1 MKRFF
6 KFFICSIFIVTL
18 ALCIYA
24 YSNRYKLDI
33 IKEGIESSL
42 LLKGCEDA
50 TAITGGDDLDVYIS
64 FKNEI
69 VRIDKNTKI
78 NKVYKDS
85 SFNIQDIAYKDRN
98 LYVLSDGNLILIDSN
113 ENIKVLRTD
122 LPYGE
127 NVYRNLLVNGDSI
140 LISIGSKTNSGIAKE
155 GEEKDISPINLIL
168 NGVNY
173 GEKNTGAFKDYAVK
187 SKKGEKI
194 LGEEIGTAS
203 IFEFNTKNEE
213 FSLFAS
219 GIKNVKGYDVNSKGE
234 IIATVGGIEEGG
246 ERGVIRDTDYIYK
259 IAKGLWYGWP
269 DFSGGDPISSQ
280 RFTNDKRVKPLIK
293 NPPEKIGQTPS
304 YQHNSVNSLGK
315 LVVDRNGSLVSKDS
329 IIFSDY
335 KTNTIYLLDDKKVL
349 SKILK
354 MEDDSYIKDMMFLGD
369 ECIILDSSNGC
380 IYKLSKN
387 EKIIGVNI
395 PYGVVAVSLVIMLAL
410 LIILVNKIKRKNI

>member
-140 LISIGSKTNSGIAKE
+140 LISIGSKTNSG
-155 GEEKDISPINLIL
+155 
-168 NGVNY
+168 
-173 GEKNTGAFKDYAVK
+173 
-187 SKKGEKI
+187 KK
-194 LGEEIGTAS
+194 
-203 IFEFNTKNEE
+203 
-213 FSLFAS
+213 
-219 GIKNVKGYDVNSKGE
+219 Y
-234 IIATVGGIEEGG
+234 
-246 ERGVIRDTDYIYK
+246 R
-259 IAKGLWYGWP
+259 
-269 DFSGGDPISSQ
+269 
-280 RFTNDKRVKPLIK
+280 
-293 NPPEKIGQTPS
+293 
-304 YQHNSVNSLGK
+304 
-315 LVVDRNGSLVSKDS
+315 
-329 IIFSDY
+329 
-335 KTNTIYLLDDKKVL
+335 
-349 SKILK
+349 
-354 MEDDSYIKDMMFLGD
+354 
-369 ECIILDSSNGC
+369 CI
-380 IYKLSKN
+380 
-387 EKIIGVNI
+387 
-395 PYGVVAVSLVIMLAL
+395 
-410 LIILVNKIKRKNI
+410 

>member
-6 KFFICSIFIVTL
+6 KFFICSIFIVSL
-18 ALCIYA
+18 ALGIYV

-33 IKEGIESSL
+33 TKEGIESSL
-42 LLKGCEDA
+42 LLKGCEGA
-50 TAITGGDDLDVYIS
+50 TAITSGEDLDIYIS

-78 NKVYKDS
+78 NKVYKDTT
-85 SFNIQDIAYKDRN
+85 FNIQDIAYKDGN
-98 LYVLSDGNLILIDSN
+98 LYVLSDGNFILIDSN
-113 ENIKVLRTD
+113 ENIKILRSD

-127 NVYRNLLVNGDSI
+127 NVCRNLLVKDDSI
-140 LISIGSKTNSGIAKE
+140 LISIGSKTNSGIAKR

-168 NGVNY
+168 NGINY

-194 LGEEIGTAS
+194 LGKEIGTSS
-203 IFEFNTKNEE
+203 IVEFNIKNNEI
-213 FSLFAS
+213 SLFAS
-219 GIKNVKGYDVNSKGE
+219 GIKNVKGYDINSQGE
-234 IIATVGGIEEGG
+234 VMATVGGIEEGG
-246 ERGVIRDTDYIYK
+246 ERGVVRDTDYIYK
-259 IAKGLWYGWP
+259 ITKGLWYGWP

-293 NPPEKIGQTPS
+293 NPPEKIGQTPN
-304 YQHNSVNSLGK
+304 YQHNAVNSLGK
-315 LVVDRNGSLVSKDS
+315 LVVDRNGSLVGKDS
-329 IIFSDY
+329 IIFNDY

-354 MEDDSYIKDMMFLGD
+354 MEDDSYIKDMIFLGD
-369 ECIILDSSNGC
+369 ECIFLDSSKGC
-380 IYKLSKN
+380 IYKLSKV

-395 PYGVVAVSLVIMLAL
+395 PYGVVIVSLIIMLLL
-410 LIILVNKIKRKNI
+410 LIIVVNKIKRKK

>member
-6 KFFICSIFIVTL
+6 KFFICSIFIVAL
-18 ALCIYA
+18 ALGIYA

-42 LLKGCEDA
+42 LLKGCEGA
-50 TAITGGDDLDVYIS
+50 TAITSGENLDIYIS

-85 SFNIQDIAYKDRN
+85 SFNIQDIAYKDGN
-98 LYVLSDGNLILIDSN
+98 LYVLSDGSFILIDPN
-113 ENIKVLRTD
+113 ENIKVLRSN

-127 NVYRNLLVNGDSI
+127 NIYRNLLVKDDSI

-187 SKKGEKI
+187 SNKDEKI
-194 LGEEIGTAS
+194 LGEEIGTSS
-203 IFEFNTKNEE
+203 IVEFNIKNNE

-219 GIKNVKGYDVNSKGE
+219 GIKNVKGYDINSEGE
-234 IIATVGGIEEGG
+234 VIATVGGIEEGG
-246 ERGVIRDTDYIYK
+246 ERGVVRDTDYIYK
-259 IAKGLWYGWP
+259 ITKGLWYGWP

-304 YQHNSVNSLGK
+304 YQHNSVDSLGK

-329 IIFSDY
+329 IIFNDY

-354 MEDDSYIKDMMFLGD
+354 MEDDSYIKDIIFLGN
-369 ECIILDSSNGC
+369 ECILLDSSKGC
-380 IYKLSKN
+380 IYKLSKI

-395 PYGVVAVSLVIMLAL
+395 PYGVVIVSLIIMLLL
-410 LIILVNKIKRKNI
+410 LIIVVNKIKRKNK

>member
-6 KFFICSIFIVTL
+6 KFFICSIFIVSL
-18 ALCIYA
+18 ALGIYA

-33 IKEGIESSL
+33 TKEGIESSL
-42 LLKGCEDA
+42 LLKGCEGA
-50 TAITGGDDLDVYIS
+50 TAITSGEDLDIYIS

-78 NKVYKDS
+78 NKVYKDTT
-85 SFNIQDIAYKDRN
+85 FNIQDIAYKDGN
-98 LYVLSDGNLILIDSN
+98 LYVLSDENFILIDSN
-113 ENIKVLRTD
+113 ENIKILRSD

-127 NVYRNLLVNGDSI
+127 NVYRNLLVKDDSI
-140 LISIGSKTNSGIAKE
+140 LISIGSKTNSGIAKR

-168 NGVNY
+168 NGINY

-194 LGEEIGTAS
+194 LGKEIGTSS
-203 IFEFNTKNEE
+203 IVEFNIKNNEI
-213 FSLFAS
+213 SLFAS
-219 GIKNVKGYDVNSKGE
+219 GIKNIKGYDINSQGE
-234 IIATVGGIEEGG
+234 VMATVGGIEEGG
-246 ERGVIRDTDYIYK
+246 ERGVVRDTDYIYK
-259 IAKGLWYGWP
+259 ITKGLWYGWP

-293 NPPEKIGQTPS
+293 NPPEKIGQTPN
-304 YQHNSVNSLGK
+304 YQHNAVNSLGK
-315 LVVDRNGSLVSKDS
+315 LVVDRNGSLVGKDS
-329 IIFSDY
+329 IIFNDY

-354 MEDDSYIKDMMFLGD
+354 MEDDSYIKDMIFLGD
-369 ECIILDSSNGC
+369 ECIFLDSSKGC
-380 IYKLSKN
+380 IYKLSKV

-395 PYGVVAVSLVIMLAL
+395 PYGVVIVSLIIMLLL
-410 LIILVNKIKRKNI
+410 LIIVVNKIKRKNK